1 MKVFISK
8 WALTRGIIEA
18 DGKITTGRSGTR
30 YFTQTGPRFSKPL
43 LIVGKDAHETREGA
57 TEKAKFLLE
66 RKLASLRRQ
75 IAKIEALDF
84 SKEAGK

>member
-30 YFTQTGPRFSKPL
+30 YFMQTGPRFSKPL
-43 LIVGKDAHETREGA
+43 LIVGKDAHETSEDG
-57 TEKAKFLLE
+57 TEADQFLLIQ
-66 RKLASLRRQ
+66 KLDS
-75 IAKIEALDF
+75 F
-84 SKEAGK
+84 